1 LAGAYGVLPAPAAQ
15 VHAFHLLCTGR
26 CMR

>member
-15 VHAFHLLCTGR
+15 VHAIICYALGR